1 MLLIKSFISLFITV
15 SGTDDEVGS
24 GDALS
29 IFEVS
34 VGAGVKASKVHP

>member
-34 VGAGVKASKVHP
+34 VGAGVKVSS